1 MNAIVGLPFGMV
13 RIPSR
18 LPRMM
23 AASARAMQWR
33 RFPSP
38 RPPDRIPVKYP
49 GRRTVMTPIVDRA
62 TSRRRFIQFLAAS
75 PLFAGS
81 GLAALAAEPFAEPPA
96 DPFVWAPRAYDH
108 LIASPKEALDV
119 FDFEPVMHKN
129 VPPAHF
135 GYMASGVDDD
145 VTLRANRAGFL
156 KFELR
161 PRRLVDVSKIDMS
174 TEILGQRYET
184 PIIIDPTGG
193 HKAYHPDGEEGVARA
208 AKIGDH
214 LMILSTQASTSVA
227 DVIAARGRPIWSQL
241 YATNK
246 FEVAKHH
253 VESMERQGSIAV
265 AVTVDRNG
273 GRNQEVAL
281 RLRRLDTRECSGC
294 HDRSSL
300 AANMRNDPMY
310 EGADLS
316 GLENIQSSAMS
327 WDYIKRLRDVTKM
340 KMVIKGILAWE
351 DAKIAAE
358 TGIDAIIVSNHGGRA
373 DESGRSTIETLP
385 EVIEVAGNMPVLIDS
400 GFRRGTD
407 IVKALSMGA
416 KGVAVGRPYL
426 WGLGAFGQPG
436 VERVLDILRTELMVA
451 MQQVGAPSLKDLKP
465 SMVVKA

>member
-1 MNAIVGLPFGMV
+1 
-13 RIPSR
+13 
-18 LPRMM
+18 
-23 AASARAMQWR
+23 
-33 RFPSP
+33 
-38 RPPDRIPVKYP
+38 
-49 GRRTVMTPIVDRA
+49 MTPIVDQA
-62 TSRRRFIQFLAAS
+62 TSRRRFIKFLAAS
-75 PLFAGS
+75 PLFAGTS
-81 GLAALAAEPFAEPPA
+81 LAAFAEEGLFPERRP
-96 DPFVWAPRAYDH
+96 DPYVWAPRDYEH

-119 FDFEPVMHKN
+119 FDFEPVMHEN
-129 VPPAHF
+129 VPAAHF

-145 VTLRANRAGFL
+145 VTLRANREGFL
-156 KFELR
+156 KFQLR
-161 PRRLVDVSKIDMS
+161 PRRLVDVSKVDMS
-174 TEILGQRYET
+174 TEILGEKYQT

-208 AKIGDH
+208 AKVGDH

-227 DVIAARGRPIWSQL
+227 DTIAARGRPIWSQL

-273 GRNQEVAL
+273 GRNQETAL
-281 RLRRLDTRECSGC
+281 RMVKLDTRQCSSC
-294 HDRSSL
+294 HDHSSL
-300 AANMRNDPMY
+300 EASMRDDPMY

-316 GLENIQSSAMS
+316 GLKNIQSPALT
-327 WDYIKRLRDVTKM
+327 WDDIKRLRDVTKM
-340 KMVIKGILAWE
+340 KMVLKGILAWE
-351 DAKIAAE
+351 DAKIAAA

-385 EVIEVAGNMPVLIDS
+385 EIMEVSGTMPVLIDS

-407 IVKALSMGA
+407 IVKALCMGA

-436 VERVLDILRTELMVA
+436 VERVLQILRTELLVA
-451 MQQVGAPSLKDLKP
+451 MQQIGAPSLKELKP

>member
-1 MNAIVGLPFGMV
+1 
-13 RIPSR
+13 
-18 LPRMM
+18 
-23 AASARAMQWR
+23 
-33 RFPSP
+33 
-38 RPPDRIPVKYP
+38 
-49 GRRTVMTPIVDRA
+49 MTRVVDQA
-62 TSRRRFIQFLAAS
+62 TSRRRFIKYLAAS
-75 PLFAGS
+75 PLFAGTALS
-81 GLAALAAEPFAEPPA
+81 ALAEETQFPELQP
-96 DPFVWAPRAYDH
+96 DPYVWAPRDYNH
-108 LIASPKEALDV
+108 LISDPKEALDV

-145 VTLRANRAGFL
+145 VTLRANRQGFL
-156 KFELR
+156 KFQLR

-174 TEILGQRYET
+174 TEILGQKYET
-184 PIIIDPTGG
+184 PIIIAPTGG
-193 HKAYHPDGEEGVARA
+193 HKAYNPDGEAGVARA
-208 AKIGDH
+208 AKTGDH
-214 LMILSTQASTSVA
+214 LMILSTQATTSVS

-265 AVTVDRNG
+265 AVTVDRSG
-273 GRNQEVAL
+273 GRNQETAL
-281 RLRRLDTRECSGC
+281 RMARTDTRQCSAC

-300 AANMRNDPMY
+300 AASLRNDPMY
-310 EGADLS
+310 EGADLT

-351 DAKIAAE
+351 DAKIAAQ

-373 DESGRSTIETLP
+373 DEAGRSTIESLP
-385 EVIEVAGNMPVLIDS
+385 EIIQAAGKMPVLIDS

-407 IVKALSMGA
+407 FVKALCMGA
-416 KGVAVGRPYL
+416 KGVAIGRPYL

-436 VERVLDILRTELMVA
+436 VERVLSLLRTELKVA
-451 MQQVGAPSLKDLKP
+451 MQQAGAPTLKDLKP
-465 SMVVKA
+465 SMVVRA